1 MIELK
6 NVRWTYEG
14 GDSAVL
20 DGLDLSIRRGE
31 TVVVCGPSGSG
42 KSSALRLMN
51 GLAPHFHDGAI
62 EGEIRV
68 DGAPITDL
76 AQVGRVTGTVLQQ
89 PRRQFFTDAV
99 DTELAFALENFGT
112 PPPRIRERVARVVA
126 EFGLAGLDGRLRE
139 LSGGQQQRVACAAAV
154 THGPPVLLLDE
165 PTSNL
170 SPEAIADL
178 TEILGHLRDRGTTL
192 VIAEHRL
199 HYLRDLADRIVILQ
213 NGRVRR
219 EWTRAEFPELTD
231 EMLRAEGLRG
241 LHTPAR
247 PRMLRVYA
255 HGPSVEPGEP
265 PTAPRRGAGEHPAPA
280 PAHDP
285 APARDPEAVATAT
298 GRHRPEPTGRHRP
311 EPAGPHGPRE
321 PVGPAG
327 GLTLRGVRCTFL
339 GRPVLDIAE
348 AHLPRGAV
356 TAVTGANG
364 AGKTTLARILAGLQ
378 RHSGQVLHDGR
389 PLSRS
394 QRQREAVIVM
404 QDVERQL
411 FTDSVTAELRLGAL
425 PERAEHASGVLA
437 DLDLAAF
444 GDRHPLSLSGGQQQR
459 LVVATARLSGRRIV
473 VFDEPSSG
481 VDRRHLRSMTA
492 AMRDVAQE
500 GAVVVL
506 ISHDADLLDLAA
518 DRELRLRPIP

>member
-6 NVRWTYEG
+6 NVRWTYKG

-20 DGLDLSIRRGE
+20 DGLDLHIRRGE

-51 GLAPHFHDGAI
+51 GLVPLFHDGTLQ
-62 EGEIRV
+62 GEVRV
-68 DGAPITDL
+68 DGEPITDL

-89 PRRQFFTDAV
+89 PRRQFFTGAV

-112 PPPRIRERVARVVA
+112 PPPRIAERVAEVVA
-126 EFGLAGLDGRLRE
+126 DFGLAELDGRLRE

-170 SPEAIADL
+170 SPQGIADL
-178 TEILGHLRDRGTTL
+178 TTILGHLRERGTTL

-199 HYLRDLADRIVILQ
+199 HYLRDIADRIVVLRD
-213 NGRVRR
+213 GRVRR
-219 EWTRAEFPELTD
+219 EWTRAEIPGLTE
-231 EMLRAEGLRG
+231 EMLRDEGLRS
-241 LHTPAR
+241 LDTPTR
-247 PRMLRVYA
+247 PRMPQACA
-255 HGPSVEPGEP
+255 HGPSVEAGQNR
-265 PTAPRRGAGEHPAPA
+265 PRDVTPAATRHRARGD
-280 PAHDP
+280 HD
-285 APARDPEAVATAT
+285 AEATAN
-298 GRHRPEPTGRHRP
+298 
-311 EPAGPHGPRE
+311 GPYDPGSG
-321 PVGPAG
+321 V
-327 GLTLRGVRCTFL
+327 TLRGIRCTFL

-348 AHLPRGAV
+348 AHLPGGAI

-378 RHSGQVLHDGR
+378 RHAGQVLHDGR

-394 QRQREAVIVM
+394 QRQRESVIVM

-425 PERAEHASGVLA
+425 PERADHAAAVLA
-437 DLDLAAF
+437 DLDLEAF

-473 VFDEPSSG
+473 IFDEPSSG

-492 AMRDVAQE
+492 AMRDVAAA
-500 GAVVVL
+500 GAVTVL

-518 DRELRLRPIP
+518 DQELCLRPIP

>member
-1 MIELK
+1 MIELRH
-6 NVRWTYEG
+6 VRWTYEG

-20 DGLDLSIRRGE
+20 DGLDLRIRRGE

-51 GLAPHFHDGAI
+51 GLAPHFHDGVL

-112 PPPRIRERVARVVA
+112 PPPRIRERVARVVG
-126 EFGLAGLDGRLRE
+126 EFGLAGLGGRLRE

-170 SPEAIADL
+170 SPQAIADL
-178 TEILGHLRDRGTTL
+178 TAILGHLRDRGTTL

-199 HYLRDLADRIVILQ
+199 HYLRDLADRIVVLQ

-219 EWTRAEFPELTD
+219 EWTRDEFPGLTD
-231 EMLRAEGLRG
+231 EMLRAEGLRS
-241 LHTPAR
+241 LHTPVR
-247 PRMLRVYA
+247 PRSLRTYA

-265 PTAPRRGAGEHPAPA
+265 PAAPGVGPGE
-280 PAHDP
+280 
-285 APARDPEAVATAT
+285 DPERDAVATAT
-298 GRHRPEPTGRHRP
+298 GPHR
-311 EPAGPHGPRE
+311 
-321 PVGPAG
+321 PAG

-378 RHSGQVLHDGR
+378 RHAGQVLLDGR

-411 FTDSVTAELRLGAL
+411 FTDSLTAELRLGAL
-425 PERAEHASGVLA
+425 PERAEQAAAVLA
-437 DLDLAAF
+437 DLDLDAF

-492 AMRDVAQE
+492 AMRGVAQE

-518 DRELRLRPIP
+518 DLELRLRTVP